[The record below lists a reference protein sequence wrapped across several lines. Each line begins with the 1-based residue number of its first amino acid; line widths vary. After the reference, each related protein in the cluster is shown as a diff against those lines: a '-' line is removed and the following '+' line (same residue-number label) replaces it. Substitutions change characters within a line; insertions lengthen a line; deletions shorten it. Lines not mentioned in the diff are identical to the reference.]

1 MVKAVQLKKELFGLR
16 KLLKNIH
23 SQANVTRLF
32 VTTAQFLCFE
42 ERHRPLGGTAF
53 FYFDGWLLVTA

>member
-1 MVKAVQLKKELFGLR
+1 MVKAVQLKKELFALR

-53 FYFDGWLLVTA
+53 LF